1 MSYAERH
8 TVNVTTAAD
17 GTATAYSPVI
27 TGLISSIRYIKT
39 DFATGVDFTITS
51 EATGDTIWTQ
61 LNVDA
66 TVTVAP
72 RQATHSTAGAAALYA
87 GGGTAVLDKIALA
100 NDRVKIVIASGGNAA
115 TGQFIITVE

>member
-8 TVNVTTAAD
+8 VVDVTTAAD
-17 GTATAYSPVI
+17 GTATAYSPII
-27 TGLISSIRYIKT
+27 TGKISSIRYVKT
-39 DFATGVDFTITS
+39 DFAVGVDFTITS

-61 LNVDA
+61 TNVDA

-72 RQATHSTAGAAALYA
+72 RQATHSTAGVAALYA
-87 GGGTAVLDKIALA
+87 ASGTAVLDKIVLA
-100 NDRVKIVIASGGNAA
+100 NDRVKIAIASGGNAT